1 MAFAISSGQL
11 ARLEPAGALPAV
23 GMSTW
28 PGYSVP
34 FADGQRSLTY
44 AAIYRSQP
52 AVRTVV
58 SFLARNVAQ
67 LGLHAY
73 DRLSDTDRRR
83 LHAQDSPLAA
93 LLHRP
98 NPRTTT
104 YRLINA
110 LVSDKSIYDDAY
122 WAKLRGESGNPVG
135 VRRLPPW
142 RMEVQGP
149 DWTDATGYRLHGST
163 GHLDFTP
170 DQLVHFRGYNPDDGR
185 RGCSPIEALRLVLA
199 EEHEASRW
207 RSQMWRNGARI
218 SGYIQRPI
226 AAPEWSQTAK
236 DRFRAGWQG
245 QYAGD
250 GPMAGGTP
258 VLEDGMEFVPASVNP
273 RDAQYVES
281 RKLTREEVA
290 AEYHVAPPLVGI
302 LDHASFSNLKE
313 QHKQLYQDTLG
324 PICAE
329 IEQDIGLQLVPDLEP
344 SRPVYVQF
352 NIREKMEGS
361 FDEQAA
367 QLRNAIGAPYMTR
380 NEGRA
385 LLNLP
390 SMDDADQLIVPLNVG
405 TAPDG
410 TVDRQ
415 PEIEGEDIAA

>member
-28 PGYSVP
+28 PGYS
-34 FADGQRSLTY
+34 AILDSSQRSLTY

-83 LHAQDSPLAA
+83 LHAGDSPLAA
-93 LLHRP
+93 LLARP

-110 LVSDKSIYDDAY
+110 LVSDKAIYDDAY
-122 WAKLRGESGNPVG
+122 WVKLRGEGGDPVG

-149 DWTDATGYRLHGST
+149 DWTDATGYRLHGTT

-185 RGCSPIEALRLVLA
+185 RGCSPLEALRLVLA
-199 EEHEASRW
+199 EEYEASRW

-218 SGYIQRPI
+218 SGYIQRPLN
-226 AAPEWSQTAK
+226 APEWSQTAK

-245 QYAGD
+245 QYAGG

-344 SRPVYVQF
+344 ARPVYVEF
-352 NIREKMEGS
+352 NIREKLQGS

-367 QLRNAIGAPYMTR
+367 QLRQAVGAPY
-380 NEGRA
+380 
-385 LLNLP
+385 
-390 SMDDADQLIVPLNVG
+390 
-405 TAPDG
+405 
-410 TVDRQ
+410 
-415 PEIEGEDIAA
+415 